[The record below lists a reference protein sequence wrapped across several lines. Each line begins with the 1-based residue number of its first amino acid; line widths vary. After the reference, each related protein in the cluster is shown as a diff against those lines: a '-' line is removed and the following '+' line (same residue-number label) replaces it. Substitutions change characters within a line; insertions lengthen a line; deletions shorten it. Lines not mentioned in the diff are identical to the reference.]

1 MTVGTPGP
9 DVRSFTLV
17 TQYYPP
23 ERGAAQ
29 VRLGS
34 IVRQLA
40 RRGHRVEVVTALPN
54 YPIGRIFPGW
64 SHRPMQV
71 GEEGGTRIRRMWI
84 WAAMGSGPG
93 RVANYLSFGA
103 MSLVGLGSARR
114 ADWVIVEY
122 PTLFGALPAVVLAS
136 LRGQR
141 VVVIVADLWVDS
153 IVEIGTISDG
163 RVIRVLRRAE
173 RWMLRRADVV
183 TAVTEGVRDAVEA
196 KGVDP
201 RRLAW
206 LPNGADTE
214 MFAPGPEDPSV
225 RAELGLVEGEH
236 LFLYAGTHGYVH
248 GLEVVLDAAELLSDA
263 PVRFVLV
270 GDGSEKSAL
279 QRQATERGLT
289 NVTFLSPVAP
299 EEVARLLRSS
309 TAGLATVRAG
319 DVYKTV
325 RSAKMFPTMS
335 SGLPVVYS
343 GDDEGARLVATV
355 GAGLVTAPED
365 GAALAAAMR
374 ELVDAPEL
382 RARMGATGREW
393 VQANASWEQLVGRWL
408 DRLAELGSDM
418 PPGRP
423 DSRSGADG

>member
-1 MTVGTPGP
+1 MTAGSAGP

-17 TQYYPP
+17 TQYFPP

-34 IVRQLA
+34 IVRELS
-40 RRGHRVEVVTALPN
+40 RRRHQVEVVTALPN

-71 GEEGGTRIRRMWI
+71 GEEGGIRTRRMWI

-93 RVANYLSFGA
+93 RVANYLSFGV
-103 MSLVGLGSARR
+103 MSVVGLGSARR

-122 PTLFGALPAVVLAS
+122 PTLFGALPAVGLAS

-163 RVIRVLRRAE
+163 RAIRILRRAE

-201 RRLAW
+201 HQLAW

-225 RAELGLVEGEH
+225 RVELGLVEGEH

-248 GLEVVLDAAELLSDA
+248 GLEVVLDAAELLADA

-270 GDGSEKSAL
+270 GDGSEKSSL
-279 QRQATERGLT
+279 QRQASERGLT
-289 NVTFLSPVAP
+289 NVTFLAPVAP
-299 EEVARLLRSS
+299 DEVARLLRSS

-335 SGLPVVYS
+335 SGIPVIYS
-343 GDDEGARLVATV
+343 GDDEGARLVAKV
-355 GAGLVTAPED
+355 GAGFVTAPGD
-365 GAALAAAMR
+365 GAALAGAVR
-374 ELVDAPEL
+374 ELIVAPER
-382 RARMGATGREW
+382 RAQLGRAGRDW
-393 VQANASWEQLVGRWL
+393 VLANASWKQLVGRWL
-408 DRLAELGSDM
+408 DRLAEFESDSA
-418 PPGRP
+418 PGEEP
-423 DSRSGADG
+423 ARSGAGG